1 MLKCVFLF
9 YIKPAKTSKMEIKTI
24 QAESI
29 GDFRQQFEN
38 CQTDGFSPNVAIV
51 FASVSLEL
59 QELTNILKENRIQLF
74 GASSCGEFLYDLENQ
89 NITEGSLVCALLK
102 LKPGT
107 FAIHDFAK
115 NSSGSFELG
124 KSVGSWAKSV
134 FAEPALLIMA
144 SGLTTD
150 GEQIVNGIQ
159 QMTSKGITMF
169 GGLAG
174 DDARFKQTFVF
185 TENRI
190 DDDGAVALVLDTRF
204 YNVSGL
210 ATSGWVGIGA
220 DKIITHSEGNIVYT
234 IDGEPA
240 LDFYTGYLNVND
252 SELPEIGVEYPL
264 LLKKTGS
271 LEVLRAVTNVDRE
284 KKALIFAGSVPTGAI
299 VTFSTSPGFDII
311 EATCNKV
318 NEFYMENIDT
328 DLLVLFSCMARHNA
342 LGPTI
347 SEEIDHAW
355 QNWKKPLIGFF
366 TYGEIGSS
374 FNAACDFHNE
384 TFTMV
389 SIKEKNNVE

>member
-1 MLKCVFLF
+1 
-9 YIKPAKTSKMEIKTI
+9 MEIKTI
-24 QAESI
+24 HAESI
-29 GDFRQQFEN
+29 GDFKQQFEK
-38 CQTDGFSPNVAIV
+38 CLQDGFMPNAAII
-51 FASVSLEL
+51 FASVALDLE
-59 QELTNILKENRIQLF
+59 ELIPVLKQNQIQLF
-74 GASSCGEFLYDLENQ
+74 GASSCGEFLYSPESQD
-89 NITEGSLVCALLK
+89 ITEGGLVCALLK

-107 FAIHDFAK
+107 FAIQEFHK
-115 NSSGSFELG
+115 NLSGSLDLG
-124 KSVGSWAKSV
+124 KTVGSWAKSV
-134 FAEPALLIMA
+134 FSRPALLIMA

-159 QMTSKGITMF
+159 QVTSKDIPMF

-174 DDARFKQTFVF
+174 DDAKFKQTFVF
-185 TENRI
+185 TENHV
-190 DDDGAVALVLDTRF
+190 DDDGAVAMVLDTTF
-204 YNVSGL
+204 YDVGGI

-240 LDFYTGYLNVND
+240 LDVYTSYLNVND

-271 LEVLRAVTNVDRE
+271 PEVLRAVTNVDRE
-284 KKALIFAGSVPTGAI
+284 KKALIFAGSVPTGSI

-318 NEFYMENIDT
+318 NEFYQQNIDT

-347 SEEIDHAW
+347 SEEIDQAW
-355 QNWKKPLIGFF
+355 QNWQKPLIGFF

-374 FNAACDFHNE
+374 YNAACDFHNE